1 MGSDKEKWT
10 QDMIADQLVALLEE
24 SLSAATTREQTAYDC
39 ATTPVKERVVP
50 YGAGRLGRQT
60 LE

>member
-1 MGSDKEKWT
+1 
-10 QDMIADQLVALLEE
+10 MIADQLVALLEE